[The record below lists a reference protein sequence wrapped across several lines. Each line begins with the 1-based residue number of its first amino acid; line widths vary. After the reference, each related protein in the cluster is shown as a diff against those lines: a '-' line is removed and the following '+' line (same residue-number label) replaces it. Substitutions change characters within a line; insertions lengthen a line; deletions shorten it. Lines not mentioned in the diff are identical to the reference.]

1 MSYFKFGDYES
12 KGCLIDSKTTDIRW
26 KEMATILLWQF
37 DHHLK
42 KNKIGAYNNQTVAEF
57 AKLKAEKLAEKEE

>member
-1 MSYFKFGDYES
+1 
-12 KGCLIDSKTTDIRW
+12 
-26 KEMATILLWQF
+26 MATILLWQF

-57 AKLKAEKLAEKEE
+57 AKLKAEKLAEKEEQIQTVKLAQKEELVQTEQVQT